1 MDRHPRPVMVAI
13 GGDSGTGK
21 TTLTRGLADLFGA
34 ENILTLCLD
43 DYHTL
48 DREARRRLGITALN
62 PVANNIALMEDHVWA
77 LREGRGIT
85 KPVYDHTTGTLAAPE
100 AVEPRPLVVVRGL
113 FPLFTERLRA
123 AFDVAV
129 WLDPDEEL
137 KYHWKLQRDVAQR
150 GHTVEGVIRQ
160 IVERQEDVRRYI
172 LPQRAHADMLIR
184 FLPPP
189 GYFPHSGR
197 REAVSLNVQIRQAA
211 HWFPSELRALALDG
225 QGEWGGSFPPP
236 VPVRGV
242 GGADGGP
249 PGYRRDHRPGPR
261 RPDRR
266 EDRGVHR
273 SSLRQASRC
282 VRGRRVR
289 GPAQRS
295 SGPDT
300 APRGAPSGGGPRGR
314 FPRGGHRAAG
324 GGTSWSPRG
333 VAWQLPRAL
342 CSRQMR
348 LRGCGPSGLSE
359 GIGPWRRPGASL
371 PSVSW
376 IG

>member
-48 DREARRRLGITALN
+48 DRETRRRLGVTALN

-77 LREGRGIT
+77 LREGMGIT

-100 AVEPRPLVVVRGL
+100 AVEPRPIVVVRGL

-137 KYHWKLQRDVAQR
+137 KYHWKLRRDVARR

-172 LPQRAHADMLIR
+172 LPQKAHADMLIR

-189 GYFPHSGR
+189 GYFRRSGR
-197 REAVSLNVQIRQAA
+197 GDAVPLDVQIRQAA
-211 HWFPSELRALALDG
+211 HWFPGELQAVATEAHGDG
-225 QGEWGGSFPPP
+225 EVHPP
-236 VPVRGV
+236 
-242 GGADGGP
+242 
-249 PGYRRDHRPGPR
+249 
-261 RPDRR
+261 
-266 EDRGVHR
+266 
-273 SSLRQASRC
+273 SSLRYRC
-282 VRGRRVR
+282 EAWERRVV
-289 GPAQRS
+289 GCLDIDGTIDPALAARI
-295 SGPDT
+295 GERIT
-300 APRGAPSGGGPRGR
+300 AS
-314 FPRGGHRAAG
+314 AG
-324 GGTSWSPRG
+324 
-333 VAWQLPRAL
+333 
-342 CSRQMR
+342 
-348 LRGCGPSGLSE
+348 
-359 GIGPWRRPGASL
+359 L
-371 PSVSW
+371 PSAGLLGVYLDGGSAPCHSAPLALTQLLVAYR
-376 IG
+376 IALVRAGALPGTGTDPRDEARHGVLAG

>member
-1 MDRHPRPVMVAI
+1 MVAI

-225 QGEWGGSFPPP
+225 QGNGAAPSPLRYLCEVWGGRTVGRLDIDGTIDPALAAQIGGRIAASTGLPSARPL
-236 VPVRGV
+236 GV
-242 GGADGGP
+242 YVDGGSEVRRSAP
-249 PGYRRDHRPGPR
+249 LALTQLLVAHRVVAARAAASPGAATGPR
-261 RPDRR
+261 EEAR
-266 EDRGVHR
+266 RGVH
-273 SSLRQASRC
+273 
-282 VRGRRVR
+282 
-289 GPAQRS
+289 
-295 SGPDT
+295 
-300 APRGAPSGGGPRGR
+300 
-314 FPRGGHRAAG
+314 AG
-324 GGTSWSPRG
+324 
-333 VAWQLPRAL
+333 
-342 CSRQMR
+342 
-348 LRGCGPSGLSE
+348 
-359 GIGPWRRPGASL
+359 
-371 PSVSW
+371 
-376 IG
+376 